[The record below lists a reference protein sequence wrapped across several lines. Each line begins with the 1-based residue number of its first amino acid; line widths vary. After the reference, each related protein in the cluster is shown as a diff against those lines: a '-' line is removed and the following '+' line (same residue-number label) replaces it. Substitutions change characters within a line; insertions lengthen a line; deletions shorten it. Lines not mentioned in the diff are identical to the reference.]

1 MCERRTLVSE
11 KAPLVERYIPWVK
24 GEKGRDVS
32 KQRQAHRARADGP
45 RPSRRRKLLH
55 LGQLAPTDAAGFS

>member
-11 KAPLVERYIPWVK
+11 KAPLAKRYIPWVK

-32 KQRQAHRARADGP
+32 KQRQAHRARVGGP
-45 RPSRRRKLLH
+45 RPSRDGRRRKYCI
-55 LGQLAPTDAAGFS
+55 GAAGSE